1 MKAYIEDRNGIRY
14 NFRRLTRSETTK
26 VISSTAD
33 KKLESYEV
41 AEEQFKQVFKICN
54 PNYDMSLFDVEILEY
69 NHDEIGYVNLIT
81 LMNMVIEEAFHTTGT
96 NPNKYSF
103 LAKTQE

>member
-1 MKAYIEDRNGIRY
+1 MKAFIEDRNGTRY

-26 VISSTAD
+26 IISSTAN
-33 KKLESYEV
+33 KKSENYEL
-41 AEEQFKQVFKICN
+41 AEEQFKQIFKICN
-54 PNYDMSLFDVEILEY
+54 PNYNMDLFESEILSY
-69 NHDEIGYVNLIT
+69 NHDEIGYINLIT
-81 LMNMVIEEAFHTTGT
+81 LMNMVIDEAFHTTGT

>member
-1 MKAYIEDRNGIRY
+1 MKAFIEDRNGTRY

-26 VISSTAD
+26 IISSTAN
-33 KKLESYEV
+33 KKLENYEL
-41 AEEQFKQVFKICN
+41 AEEQFKQIFKICN
-54 PNYDMSLFDVEILEY
+54 PNYNMDLFESEILSY
-69 NHDEIGYVNLIT
+69 NHDEIGYINLIT
-81 LMNMVIEEAFHTTGT
+81 LMNMVIDEAFHTTGT

>member
-1 MKAYIEDRNGIRY
+1 MKAFIEDRNGTRY

-26 VISSTAD
+26 VISATSN
-33 KKLESYEV
+33 KNLVSYEI
-41 AEEQFKQVFKICN
+41 AEEQFKQIFKICN
-54 PNYDMSLFDVEILEY
+54 PDYNMELFESEILSY
-69 NHDEIGYVNLIT
+69 NHDEIGYINLID
-81 LMNMVIEEAFHTTGT
+81 LMHMVIEEAFHTTGT